1 MSFATLLRQLGRKD
15 FETTEHEAHDL
26 FAALLDGGVPDLEM
40 GAILYALRAKGESLT
55 ELMGFQR
62 AIDARMYHLDPPD
75 SAVLPVVI
83 PAYGSVVSM
92 PNMLPLLALLLAR
105 FGVPVLLHG
114 TLENHGGMA
123 AAYVLRELD
132 VMPCSTLN
140 QAQNE
145 LASRQIAF
153 VPTATL
159 CPGLSSLLILRS
171 RLGLHNS
178 AHFMV
183 KLLDPFKGASLRLVS
198 AGEAGFLSRLNEFI
212 QATPGSGLLFQSTEG
227 EAFANPLQRPKIDL
241 IRDGESETL
250 FDSEHSE
257 SHTSSSWPSANNV
270 KTTAAWIKQV
280 LRGEAPLPL
289 PLANQLACCLYGA
302 GYAQDFNQAKAIV
315 AVETGCMATA

>member
-1 MSFATLLRQLGRKD
+1 MSFATLLRHLGRKD
-15 FETTEHEAHDL
+15 FETTEQEAHDL

-40 GAILYALRAKGESLT
+40 GAILYALRIKEESLS

-62 AIDARMYHLDPPD
+62 AINARMYHLEPPD
-75 SAVLPVVI
+75 LAVLPVVI
-83 PAYGSVVSM
+83 PAYGNVASM
-92 PNMLPLLALLLAR
+92 PNMLPLLALMLAR

-132 VMPCSTLN
+132 VMPCATLN

-145 LASRQIAF
+145 LASRRIAF

-159 CPGLSSLLILRS
+159 CPGLSSLLVLRS

-183 KLLDPFKGASLRLVS
+183 KLLDPFKGVSLRMVS
-198 AGEAGFLSRLNEFI
+198 AGEAGFLARLKEFI
-212 QATPGSGLLFQSTEG
+212 QAAPGSGLLFQSTEG
-227 EAFANPLQRPKIDL
+227 EAFANPFQRPKIEL
-241 IRDGESETL
+241 IQDGGVETL
-250 FDSEHSE
+250 FHAEHGE
-257 SHTSSSWPSANNV
+257 SHALPNWPGVNNV
-270 KTTAAWIKQV
+270 RTTTAWTRQV
-280 LRGEAPLPL
+280 LKGEAPLPL

-315 AVETGCMATA
+315 AVETGSMAVA